1 MAAAAVGAPRGGT
14 ATDGVGGAAR
24 WRRRISWAAAA
35 PMVAR
40 WWRRPLEEE
49 EAVRPGWA
57 ALSGPARL
65 GRRPERR
72 EEGKEKKRGR
82 GQMGV
87 WPKLNRKF

>member
-1 MAAAAVGAPRGGT
+1 MAAAAVGAPRGGM

-65 GRRPERR
+65 GRRAGGGGG
-72 EEGKEKKRGR
+72 GKGEWAKWEFG
-82 GQMGV
+82 
-87 WPKLNRKF
+87 PN